1 MAISKELLC
10 CLQITQQNLG
20 RLLNL
25 ESQIAKSATLT
36 PMIIQVVPIYSSR
49 YKHSLVVVIMED
61 FMEH

>member
-49 YKHSLVVVIMED
+49 YKQIIMVF